1 MPYAKRQLQWISRT
15 VFVKENN
22 VEEALKLLN
31 GIMSREGMYQRWM
44 KTKYYEKP
52 YQARQRVNYEK
63 SRAIYN
69 EDMNEKVKF
78 IMRKNRKDPYP
89 GC

>member
-1 MPYAKRQLQWISRT
+1 MPYMKRQLHWISRT
-15 VFVKENN
+15 VMVQNNN

-31 GIMSREGMYQRWM
+31 SIMSREGMYSRWM
-44 KTKYYEKP
+44 KTRYYEKP
-52 YQARQRVNYEK
+52 CQVRQRVNYEK

-69 EDMNEKVKF
+69 EDMNEKIRF